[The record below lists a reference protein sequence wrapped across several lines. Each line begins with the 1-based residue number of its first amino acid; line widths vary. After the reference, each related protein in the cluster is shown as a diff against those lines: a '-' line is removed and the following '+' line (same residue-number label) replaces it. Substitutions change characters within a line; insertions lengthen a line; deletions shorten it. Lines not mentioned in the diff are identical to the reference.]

1 MMTRIVFDFYSSF
14 FKGCA
19 SLENSLTPSEKR
31 GLNLITSSSNMCLVE
46 SINCCLHFENEQNR
60 VLKQIVARCPQGLF
74 RYKSQSSNV
83 LGLLIDDVLEC
94 GKSDPCSECL
104 KQSKKK
110 FNIVKKLPETW
121 MKYGFETPSDIEA
134 PSSIADI
141 LKIEKMYPNYKFHV
155 FEIADYFR
163 KIYTTP
169 INNRETQQNIFLL
182 RLFHIDSTGE
192 LLSHWAPIVSIDQF
206 LDRQHI

>member
-1 MMTRIVFDFYSSF
+1 
-14 FKGCA
+14 
-19 SLENSLTPSEKR
+19 
-31 GLNLITSSSNMCLVE
+31 
-46 SINCCLHFENEQNR
+46 
-60 VLKQIVARCPQGLF
+60 
-74 RYKSQSSNV
+74 
-83 LGLLIDDVLEC
+83 
-94 GKSDPCSECL
+94 
-104 KQSKKK
+104 
-110 FNIVKKLPETW
+110 

-206 LDRQHI
+206 LDR